1 MTKKTPHTT
10 RKLFRTIVLILA
22 FLTSPLLL
30 CSGSQLLSLL
40 GADVGLTFFAS
51 KLQIENKT
59 SETLYLT
66 PITTTY
72 GEPRVI
78 TQSNS
83 IRQRDFPLEAGH
95 SFILTYDS
103 ADAPL
108 AGVIVCRTEEDCRLL
123 NNNSVVFDSNIEA
136 YTQSIDAYEDLPALE
151 ADWLQAKQA
160 HPQNSFRVVV
170 MSMVGLLPILLFILW
185 LFFRK

>member
-1 MTKKTPHTT
+1 MTNTPPHTT
-10 RKLFRTIVLILA
+10 RKLFRTIVLFLA

-30 CSGSQLLSLL
+30 CRGSQLLALL
-40 GADVGLTFFAS
+40 GVNVGFNFFAT

-78 TQSNS
+78 AQTNS
-83 IRQRDFPLEAGH
+83 IRQRDFPLEASR

-108 AGVIVCRTEEDCRLL
+108 AGVLVCRAEEDCRVLKD
-123 NNNSVVFDSNIEA
+123 NASVFDPNAQA
-136 YTQSIDAYEDLPALE
+136 YIQSIASYEDLPIAE

-170 MSMVGLLPILLFILW
+170 MSALGLLPILLFILW

>member
-1 MTKKTPHTT
+1 MTNQTAQPT
-10 RKLFRTIVLILA
+10 RKLLRTILLLLA
-22 FLTSPLLL
+22 FLSSPLLL
-30 CSGSQLLSLL
+30 CSGSQLLALL
-40 GADVGLTFFAS
+40 GVNVGLNFFAA
-51 KLQIENKT
+51 KLQIENQT

-78 TQSNS
+78 AQTNS
-83 IRQRDFPLEAGH
+83 IRQRDFPLEASR

-108 AGVIVCRTEEDCRLL
+108 AGVIVCRAEEDCRILKD
-123 NNNSVVFDSNIEA
+123 NASVFDSNAQA
-136 YTQSIDAYEDLPALE
+136 YTQSIASYESLPIAE
-151 ADWLQAKQA
+151 ADWLQAKQT

-170 MSMVGLLPILLFILW
+170 LSVLGLLPIFLMTLW
-185 LFFRK
+185 FFFRK